1 VGPNAWD
8 TPLAGVTRLHRCYW
22 KPSLARSSKRPRSNG
37 LSWRFH
43 LHSARN
49 ERVRCSGQVYRLR
62 SSGGRKSRQV
72 SLGKGEEKG
81 LRAYYWK
88 NPGVGGQRSSP
99 LTYPRGLP
107 VYVTA
112 SQQAPFI
119 VDLTM
124 RMKKNGKHPRTK
136 KSKPERI
143 FCSIGACARV
153 LDP

>member
-1 VGPNAWD
+1 MDFHGVSIFTPPGTNAYAVVGKCIAYE
-8 TPLAGVTRLHRCYW
+8 V
-22 KPSLARSSKRPRSNG
+22 
-37 LSWRFH
+37 
-43 LHSARN
+43 
-49 ERVRCSGQVYRLR
+49 QVDA
-62 SSGGRKSRQV
+62 KSRQV

-112 SQQAPFI
+112 SQQAPFL

-124 RMKKNGKHPRTK
+124 RMKKNGKHARTK

-143 FCSIGACARV
+143 FCSIGACVRV
-153 LDP
+153 LDQR